1 VAASTTLQTTNSVLY
16 YIAIFYVSI
25 TPVAS
30 CLFFLIASPEGLK
43 NETIMAHFGS
53 LYSDLDVNSKLKT
66 FQITV
71 FLLRRAFIGISIA
84 FCSSYYFVQLQ
95 MLLVSSLF
103 CLCFLIIARPYE
115 TMKTNIV
122 EMINEFLDICT
133 IYLLHCFSFFIPNV
147 ETRYKIGW
155 VYLGVVGL
163 VFVINVAVML

>member
-1 VAASTTLQTTNSVLY
+1 MAASTTLQTTNSVLY

-25 TPVAS
+25 TPVSS

-43 NETIMAHFGS
+43 NETMAHFGS

-84 FCSSYYFVQLQ
+84 FCSNYYFVQLQ